1 MQLMMY
7 IDNDLI
13 ESIPLDIE
21 RIRVPG
27 YLGNF
32 KRLLK
37 VKYKDLIS
45 ECPKPPEFLVVN
57 PLPAVKKSEDK
68 S

>member
-13 ESIPLDIE
+13 ESIPLDMD

-32 KRLLK
+32 KRKLK
-37 VKYKDLIS
+37 AKYKDLIN
-45 ECPKPPEFLVVN
+45 ECLKPPEFLVVN
-57 PLPAVKKSEDK
+57 PFPPAKKPEDK